1 MSAADTNFID
11 ALRKKIR
18 EHMNEHADH
27 LPGGGGKNFEE
38 YRHLTGVIAG
48 LAIVERDILDLQEI
62 ANRQQ

>member
-18 EHMNEHADH
+18 EHINDHAAH
-27 LPGGGGKNFEE
+27 LSGGGCKKFEE